1 MSGNTRGKL
10 KEHFEG
16 VHRNLEWC
24 LHHIAKSATLIEQ
37 QLALIPAFEEIRGD
51 AEKERAFFMT
61 HPMYQ
66 AVTSLGD
73 GLQTFDQLA
82 KDIYDKL

>member
-16 VHRNLEWC
+16 CHRNIDWA
-24 LHHIAKSATLIEQ
+24 LHHIAKSATLIEL
-37 QLALIPAFEEIRGD
+37 QLALLPAFQDVKGD
-51 AEKERAFFMT
+51 ADKEQAFFMQ

-66 AVTSLGD
+66 AVTSLGE
-73 GLQTFDQLA
+73 GLQTFDSLA
-82 KDIYDKL
+82 RGIYEKL

>member
-16 VHRNLEWC
+16 VHRNLDWC
-24 LHHIAKSATLIEQ
+24 IHHIAKSATLIEE
-37 QLALIPAFEEIRGD
+37 QLSQMPGFTDVQGD
-51 AEKERAFFMT
+51 PEKETTFFSK

-66 AVTSLGD
+66 AVTSLGE
-73 GLQTFDQLA
+73 GVSTFDHLA
-82 KDIYDKL
+82 KEIYDKI

>member
-16 VHRNLEWC
+16 VHRNIDWC
-24 LHHIAKSATLIEQ
+24 IHHLNKSATLIAN
-37 QLALIPAFEEIRGD
+37 QLTLLPKFLDVQGD
-51 AEKERAFFMT
+51 AEREEDFFMQ

-66 AVTSLGD
+66 AVTSFAE
-73 GLQTFDQLA
+73 GLKTLDNLA

>member
-16 VHRNLEWC
+16 VHRNIDWC
-24 LHHIAKSATLIEQ
+24 LHHIAKSATLIEH
-37 QLALIPAFEEIRGD
+37 QLALLPHFKTIKGD
-51 AEKERAFFMT
+51 AEKEQEFFMA
-61 HPMYQ
+61 HPMYR
-66 AVTSLGD
+66 AVTSLAE

>member
-16 VHRNLEWC
+16 VHRNLDWC
-24 LHHIAKSATLIEQ
+24 LHHVAKSATLIESRLR
-37 QLALIPAFEEIRGD
+37 QLPEWETVKGDPTNEELYFR
-51 AEKERAFFMT
+51 RNS
-61 HPMYQ
+61 MYQ
-66 AVTSLGD
+66 AVTSLAE

-82 KDIYDKL
+82 KDIYDNL

>member
-16 VHRNLEWC
+16 VHRNLDWC
-24 LHHIAKSATLIEQ
+24 LHHIAKSATLISH
-37 QLALIPAFEEIRGD
+37 QLTLLPKFKDVEGD
-51 AEKERAFFMT
+51 AEKEEMFFME

-66 AVTSLGD
+66 AVTSLAN
-73 GLQTFDQLA
+73 GLQTFDDLA
-82 KDIYDKL
+82 KDIYEQL

>member
-16 VHRNLEWC
+16 VHKNLNWS

-37 QLALIPAFEEIRGD
+37 QLSLLPDFAEVEGD
-51 AEKERAFFMT
+51 ATKEELFFRK

-66 AVTSLGD
+66 AVTSLGE
-73 GLQTFDQLA
+73 GLTTFDTLV
-82 KDIYDKL
+82 KDIYDKI

>member
-16 VHRNLEWC
+16 VHRNIDWSV
-24 LHHIAKSATLIEQ
+24 HHLNKSATLIAHKLSLLPKFLDVE
-37 QLALIPAFEEIRGD
+37 GD
-51 AEKERAFFMT
+51 AEAEEAFFMQ

-66 AVTSLGD
+66 AVTSLCT
-73 GLQTFDQLA
+73 GLQTFDELA

>member
-16 VHRNLEWC
+16 VHRNLDWA
-24 LHHIAKSATLIEQ
+24 LHHIGTSATLIEAKLM
-37 QLALIPAFEEIRGD
+37 QLPGFQEVKGD
-51 AEKERAFFMT
+51 AEKELAFFML

-66 AVTSLGD
+66 AVTSLGEGLKTFD
-73 GLQTFDQLA
+73 GLAQ
-82 KDIYDKL
+82 DIYLQI

>member
-1 MSGNTRGKL
+1 MAGNTRGKL

-16 VHRNLEWC
+16 VHRNIDWA
-24 LHHIAKSATLIEQ
+24 LHHIGKSATLIEI
-37 QLALIPAFEEIRGD
+37 QLALLPKFQEVKGN
-51 AEKERAFFMT
+51 AEAEQAFFLE

-66 AVTSLGD
+66 AVTALGE
-73 GLQTFDQLA
+73 GLTQFDTLS

>member
-16 VHRNLEWC
+16 VHRNIDWS

-37 QLALIPAFEEIRGD
+37 QLALLPDFTDIQGN
-51 AEKERAFFMT
+51 AEKEQKFFML

-66 AVTSLGD
+66 AVTSLGV

>member
-16 VHRNLEWC
+16 VHRNIDWG
-24 LHHIAKSATLIEQ
+24 LHHIAKSATLIEASLS
-37 QLALIPAFEEIRGD
+37 QLPTFKDVQGD
-51 AEKERAFFMT
+51 AEAEQAFFMQ

-66 AVTSLGD
+66 AVTSLGE

-82 KDIYDKL
+82 QGIYEKL

>member
-16 VHRNLEWC
+16 VHRNLDWC
-24 LHHIAKSATLIEQ
+24 LHHIAKSATLIEV
-37 QLALIPAFEEIRGD
+37 QLALMPDFETIKGD
-51 AEKERAFFMT
+51 PEKEQEFFMR
-61 HPMYQ
+61 HPMYKS
-66 AVTSLGD
+66 VTALAE
-73 GLQTFDQLA
+73 GLQIFDDLA

>member
-10 KEHFEG
+10 KEHLEG
-16 VHRNLEWC
+16 VHRNIDWC
-24 LHHIAKSATLIEQ
+24 LHHLAKSATLIEN
-37 QLALIPAFEEIRGD
+37 QLSLLPEYQDVKGDETKEEL
-51 AEKERAFFMT
+51 FFRR

-66 AVTSLGD
+66 AVTSLCE
-73 GLQTFDQLA
+73 GLQTFDGLA

>member
-1 MSGNTRGKL
+1 MAGNTRGKL

-24 LHHIAKSATLIEQ
+24 LHHIGKSATLIENSLS
-37 QLALIPAFEEIRGD
+37 QLPGFEDVKGD
-51 AEKERAFFMT
+51 AEAEQAFFMK

-73 GLQTFDQLA
+73 GMKTFDGLAQNIYEQL
-82 KDIYDKL
+82 

>member
-16 VHRNLEWC
+16 IHRNMDWA
-24 LHHIAKSATLIEQ
+24 LHHIAKSARLI
-37 QLALIPAFEEIRGD
+37 QLRLQLLPGYKDVKGDTDKEEAFYM
-51 AEKERAFFMT
+51 K

-66 AVTSLGD
+66 AVTALGT
-73 GLQTFDQLA
+73 GLQTFDDLA

>member
-16 VHRNLEWC
+16 VHRNIDWC
-24 LHHIAKSATLIEQ
+24 IHHLNKSSTLIAT
-37 QLALIPAFEEIRGD
+37 QLALLPKFETVKGD
-51 AEKERAFFMT
+51 AEKEELFFLE

-66 AVTSLGD
+66 AVTSLGI
-73 GLQTFDQLA
+73 GLQTFDELA
-82 KDIYDKL
+82 KDIYDKI

>member
-16 VHRNLEWC
+16 VHRNIDWC
-24 LHHIAKSATLIEQ
+24 LHHVSKSATLIENRLQ
-37 QLALIPAFEEIRGD
+37 QLPAFKDVKGD
-51 AEKERAFFMT
+51 ADGEQEFFMQ
-61 HPMYQ
+61 HPMYE
-66 AVTSLGD
+66 AVTALGE
-73 GLQTFDQLA
+73 GLQTFDKLA

>member
-16 VHRNLEWC
+16 VHRNIDWA
-24 LHHIAKSATLIEQ
+24 LHHIAKSATLIEASLS
-37 QLALIPAFEEIRGD
+37 QLPGFKDVEGD
-51 AEKERAFFMT
+51 AEKEGEFFKQ

-66 AVTSLGD
+66 AVTSLGE
-73 GLQTFDQLA
+73 GLQTFDGLA
-82 KDIYDKL
+82 QKIYEKL

>member
-16 VHRNLEWC
+16 VHRNIEWC
-24 LHHIAKSATLIEQ
+24 LHHIGKSATLIET
-37 QLALIPAFEEIRGD
+37 QLALLPAFKEVEGD
-51 AEKERAFFMT
+51 AEKEQAFFMQ

-66 AVTSLGD
+66 AVTSLGQ
-73 GLQTFDQLA
+73 GLGTFDGLA

>member
-16 VHRNLEWC
+16 VHRNLDWC
-24 LHHIAKSATLIEQ
+24 LHHIATSATLIESRLK
-37 QLALIPAFEEIRGD
+37 QLPEWETVKDDPTKEELYFR
-51 AEKERAFFMT
+51 RNS
-61 HPMYQ
+61 MYQ
-66 AVTSLGD
+66 AVTSLAE

-82 KDIYDKL
+82 KDIYDGL